1 MRVLE
6 INNLEYLFMNFD
18 SVPSLEAK
26 KEDLNGYF
34 ENVKKVLIDKTL
46 ERIKLAPDNSKGD
59 ALEDALKFYGALAGL
74 TFSLDIDNIDL
85 EAVQDGFSKLAQE
98 AGLDPELVSIAKYKE
113 FMDEADNGFK

>member
-1 MRVLE
+1 
-6 INNLEYLFMNFD
+6 MNFD